1 VFVGALGLLLI
12 TAGLAAADRCHT
24 PLPGTRS
31 LTLGADV
38 TGYRFADGR
47 VVVDWAR
54 SAECAGTAVWD
65 YGAGPTAKAATSCQR
80 PAPREPVGADT
91 KLVASDA
98 TRIVRVRAAP
108 AGSDAPDRLIVLDR
122 ATKRTLASWPLFE
135 RPARVALHGEI
146 ALLSGPN
153 RHGVFALRI
162 SDGRI
167 AQVGIA
173 RAGDRP
179 LIGPAGVLYQDDIDL
194 RKRRAAPAERTLNLV
209 PLAAVEEELA
219 RPYTTVR
226 KYMSYTKPVRLTPAG
241 STSAGSSPAQSALRK
256 TAPPYTGADPPRPFE
271 SPPITAISMDGQR
284 VALAVQ
290 DPAGKCDY
298 VLFWNVTWHYMTRLT
313 RSSGPTCLPTHAP
326 GGITDVSIGGSRAA
340 FAVTYGDKTRVIAA
354 AITDCQ
360 EWVVGRPSGMER
372 VAGLAGDGGVLAFAF
387 SGVQGARQLLA
398 SGRAVSSVAVVPESW
413 GGIAVQRLADRVV
426 DISVHDERIA
436 ALGTRGTVSITTHEG
451 TPVSEVDVGR
461 ASAVALRTNVLAVL
475 SGRGTL
481 DVYRVGSGRLL
492 HSWKLPP
499 NATSV
504 DVQYGIAL
512 VTAGRDVY
520 AVSTK
525 TGRTAHLFHAPT
537 KVAAQIEAPGAAVQ
551 FNAAGRGHIEFLP
564 MSRIEASLR

>member
-31 LTLGADV
+31 LTLRADV

-54 SAECAGTAVWD
+54 SADCAGTLVWN
-65 YGAGPTAKAATSCQR
+65 YGARPSTAAATPCRR
-80 PAPREPVGADT
+80 PASRAPLGGST

-98 TRIVRVRAAP
+98 TRTVRVSTAP
-108 AGSDAPDRLIVLDR
+108 AGSDAPDRLVVLDR
-122 ATKRTLASWPLFE
+122 ATKRTLASWPLVE
-135 RPARVALHGEI
+135 RPGRIALHGDI

-153 RHGVFALRI
+153 RHGLFALRL
-162 SDGRI
+162 SDGRL
-167 AQVGIA
+167 AQLGIA

-179 LIGPAGVLYQDDIDL
+179 LIGPAGVVYQNDVDL
-194 RKRRAAPAERTLNLV
+194 EKHRTASAERMLEFL
-209 PLAAVEEELA
+209 PLAAVEQELA
-219 RPYTTVR
+219 RPFTTVR
-226 KYMSYTKPVRLTPAG
+226 KYMSYTKPVRSTSVG
-241 STSAGSSPAQSALRK
+241 STPAQSAPRT
-256 TAPPYTGADPPRPFE
+256 TAPPYTGADPPRPFD

-313 RSSGPTCLPTHAP
+313 RASGPTCLPTHAP
-326 GGITDVSIGGSRAA
+326 GGITDVSIAGSRAA
-340 FAVTYGDKTRVIAA
+340 WTVTYGDQSRVVAA
-354 AITDCQ
+354 VITDCQ
-360 EWVVGRPSGMER
+360 EWVVARASSIDR
-372 VAGLAGDGGVLAFAF
+372 VAGLAGDGRVLAYAF
-387 SGVQGARQLLA
+387 SRVQGVRHLLA
-398 SGRAVSSVAVVPESW
+398 AGQGAVSNVGIVPRLW
-413 GGIAVQRLADRVV
+413 GGIPVQRLGERVV
-426 DISVHDERIA
+426 GLSVHDELIA
-436 ALGTRGTVSITTHEG
+436 ALGARGTVSITTRTG
-451 TPVSEVDVGR
+451 KPVSRVDVGR

-475 SGRGTL
+475 SSRGTL
-481 DVYRVGSGRLL
+481 DIYGVGSGRLL
-492 HSWKLPP
+492 ESWKLPP
-499 NATSV
+499 NAGSV

-525 TGRTAHLFHAPT
+525 TGRTVHLFHAPT
-537 KVAAQIEAPGAAVQ
+537 KVAAQLEAPGAAIQ
-551 FNAAGRGHIEFLP
+551 FNAGGRGHIEFLP